1 MVMNMKLMSTV
12 DSNIKQF
19 KRYFENNAMVKYRN
33 IKSSRVDAYLIFQDG
48 MSSGDVLD
56 DRVIKPLLKNRKFVK
71 TIEEYISVVL
81 YASQCRVVKTI
92 EDCNYAI
99 LSGDSVL
106 VIDGYDEAIVIDT
119 KTFNFRGNDES
130 NSEKILRGPKECFNE
145 VLMKNTALIRR
156 RLQSTHLKIETMY
169 LDTKMHEQIAL
180 CYLDTKVNRKQLDDL
195 KQRLNNVLIKDSFD
209 TNTLAEKISDAPFS
223 IFQTMGISERA
234 DIICSKINEGKI
246 AIVVDG
252 TCEVMWAPYV
262 YLEAFHAPDDYYL
275 PYVYASVSRLIRIIG
290 YYIAVFLPAIYLSI
304 INYHVELLDWKMLSN
319 ILRMQ
324 KLVPFSSLVEV
335 LVIVVCFELLK
346 EATLRGPSQLSGTL
360 GVISGI
366 IFGDAIISANLI
378 SSIMLLVMAFS
389 ALCSIMNIRLQSSIF
404 ILKIGFIFLS
414 YYLGLYGIC
423 VGIILLIIY
432 MHKLKSLNV
441 SFATPVYSKK
451 GLDGYLRI
459 PSFLWK

>member
-169 LDTKMHEQIAL
+169 LDTKMHEQRFHPEIPL
-180 CYLDTKVNRKQLDDL
+180 HN
-195 KQRLNNVLIKDSFD
+195 
-209 TNTLAEKISDAPFS
+209 
-223 IFQTMGISERA
+223 FQ
-234 DIICSKINEGKI
+234 N
-246 AIVVDG
+246 
-252 TCEVMWAPYV
+252 
-262 YLEAFHAPDDYYL
+262 
-275 PYVYASVSRLIRIIG
+275 
-290 YYIAVFLPAIYLSI
+290 
-304 INYHVELLDWKMLSN
+304 
-319 ILRMQ
+319 Q
-324 KLVPFSSLVEV
+324 
-335 LVIVVCFELLK
+335 
-346 EATLRGPSQLSGTL
+346 
-360 GVISGI
+360 
-366 IFGDAIISANLI
+366 
-378 SSIMLLVMAFS
+378 
-389 ALCSIMNIRLQSSIF
+389 
-404 ILKIGFIFLS
+404 
-414 YYLGLYGIC
+414 
-423 VGIILLIIY
+423 
-432 MHKLKSLNV
+432 
-441 SFATPVYSKK
+441 
-451 GLDGYLRI
+451 
-459 PSFLWK
+459 